1 MVEKRKVITAMVPFF
16 MNLKDSKKTDI
27 NQIIIVM
34 DLHLQA
40 EIGVLGKGNMVPE
53 DHTTKRCQLRIVRKD
68 P

>member
-34 DLHLQA
+34 GLHLQA
-40 EIGVLGKGNMVPE
+40 FWGKG
-53 DHTTKRCQLRIVRKD
+53 TWFQKITQQKD
-68 P
+68 AN